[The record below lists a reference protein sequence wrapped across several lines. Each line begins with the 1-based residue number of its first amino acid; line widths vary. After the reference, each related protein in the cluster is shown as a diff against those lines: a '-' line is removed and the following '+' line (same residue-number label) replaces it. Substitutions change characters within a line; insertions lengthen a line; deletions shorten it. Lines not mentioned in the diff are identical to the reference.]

1 MSDEVLKRV
10 GCLITSTLHARY
22 SSYTQNMPNNS
33 TLPGAGLP
41 IFILV
46 VIAGLVYWRIRRR
59 RAKKN

>member
-1 MSDEVLKRV
+1 MRYLSAWAVLLLLL
-10 GCLITSTLHARY
+10 CTPAIA
-22 SSYTQNMPNNS
+22 QNMPNDS